1 MTDLIV
7 DFSQQRNHNNFQH
20 NTMSNLILDFPQQR
34 KPKQWQRV
42 VRFADTAQLRIVK
55 RHGDTT
61 PRHDLWYTKSAD
73 TAQLRIVKRHGD
85 TTPRHDLW
93 YTKSEY
99 DLMTLAIK
107 RDVLDVRMQALNGAD
122 LKYAGNDDADAS
134 PEENIVCCIGIEH
147 LLTPAWMDEA
157 EACRARCRHAVL
169 AEQAKQEQ
177 DPSASARLRWE
188 AIALAS
194 LAETRKAVLRA
205 RNLGKLHWDSS
216 ERSC

>member
-7 DFSQQRNHNNFQH
+7 DFPQQRNHNNFQH

-42 VRFADTAQLRIVK
+42 VRF
-55 RHGDTT
+55 
-61 PRHDLWYTKSAD
+61 AD